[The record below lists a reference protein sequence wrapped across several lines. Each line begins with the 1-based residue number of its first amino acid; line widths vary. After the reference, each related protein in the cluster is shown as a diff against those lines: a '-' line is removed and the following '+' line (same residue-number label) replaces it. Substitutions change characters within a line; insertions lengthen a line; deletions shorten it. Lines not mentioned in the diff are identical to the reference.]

1 MKRKNSRGFLSLLV
15 PLTDTLKKNPL
26 LFLVVGGAYVLI
38 LGLLVFSQE
47 KGLISGI
54 DTQSFQV
61 GSMAEQDLIVDRDI
75 AYDDP
80 EATRLKREAQALL
93 VPPVFIKEYQ
103 IGVRA
108 RESFRTFSLNFQVLL
123 RQGASPAALFLQI
136 QSLLPGFFTQ
146 EIIAELSRDE
156 DISSIIGQAE
166 ELLYQYLE
174 AGVFRLPQSSEIV
187 QSKIELWDSRNG
199 SQTKELID
207 VKQVITLKNFPDD
220 LERRVSSGELPP
232 AWVPSL
238 KLLLDVFLEENSFYD
253 EIETETKRQAARNSV
268 EPVTKILLEGE
279 RIIPRGTIVT
289 EEDMIKI
296 KVLGSYTS
304 AAFSSFL
311 TGTMVLLLAF
321 FLAGAYLTRPPLMS
335 VPLIRQEFFIFL
347 SFLVFYFLL
356 NLIVRRFFNPQLIP
370 VSVFLPGAMVSMM
383 VAILIS
389 PQAGIMVTLLYS
401 LGYLIQTGMDA
412 PGFLFT
418 FLTGI
423 TGTISVINAEKRGN
437 LIRSSFLSALSG
449 GFILLSLGLL
459 GKESTRTLF
468 IFLGMGLFNGLVCG
482 ILNLGVLPFIEH
494 ILNSATAFRL
504 RELSD
509 LNTPLF
515 KRMLVLAPGTY
526 SHSIAVAN
534 LAESAAREIGANG
547 LVARVGAYYH
557 DIGKIEQA
565 EYFAENQTAG
575 NKHDD
580 LKSTLSIAVIK
591 SHVKLGVEKAKDLGL
606 PQAIIDIVA
615 QHHGSG
621 LISYFYIQ
629 ALKEQEG
636 SSKIKK
642 EDYSYNGQPPLTRE
656 AAIVMLA
663 DSVEAASRTL
673 EKPNVAKLEKFVWE
687 IIMTRINEGQMRRC
701 DLTFRDMESIK
712 KTFVQILAGY
722 FHTRIEYPDEK
733 EALKIIANGKARLK

>member
-1 MKRKNSRGFLSLLV
+1 
-15 PLTDTLKKNPL
+15 
-26 LFLVVGGAYVLI
+26 
-38 LGLLVFSQE
+38 
-47 KGLISGI
+47 
-54 DTQSFQV
+54 
-61 GSMAEQDLIVDRDI
+61 
-75 AYDDP
+75 
-80 EATRLKREAQALL
+80 
-93 VPPVFIKEYQ
+93 
-103 IGVRA
+103 
-108 RESFRTFSLNFQVLL
+108 
-123 RQGASPAALFLQI
+123 
-136 QSLLPGFFTQ
+136 
-146 EIIAELSRDE
+146 
-156 DISSIIGQAE
+156 
-166 ELLYQYLE
+166 
-174 AGVFRLPQSSEIV
+174 
-187 QSKIELWDSRNG
+187 
-199 SQTKELID
+199 
-207 VKQVITLKNFPDD
+207 
-220 LERRVSSGELPP
+220 
-232 AWVPSL
+232 
-238 KLLLDVFLEENSFYD
+238 
-253 EIETETKRQAARNSV
+253 
-268 EPVTKILLEGE
+268 
-279 RIIPRGTIVT
+279 
-289 EEDMIKI
+289 
-296 KVLGSYTS
+296 
-304 AAFSSFL
+304 
-311 TGTMVLLLAF
+311 
-321 FLAGAYLTRPPLMS
+321 
-335 VPLIRQEFFIFL
+335 
-347 SFLVFYFLL
+347 
-356 NLIVRRFFNPQLIP
+356 
-370 VSVFLPGAMVSMM
+370 MVSMM

-389 PQAGIMVTLLYS
+389 PQAGVMITLLYS
-401 LGYLIQTGMDA
+401 LGYLIQNGMDA

-423 TGTISVINAEKRGN
+423 TGTISVINAEKRGT
-437 LIRSSFLSALSG
+437 LIRSSFLSALAG
-449 GFILLSLGLL
+449 GLILLALGLL
-459 GKESTRTLF
+459 GKEPASTLF
-468 IFLGMGLFNGLVCG
+468 TFLGIGLLNGLICG

-547 LVARVGAYYH
+547 LIARVGAYYH

-565 EYFAENQTAG
+565 EYFAENQTKG

-591 SHVKLGVEKAKDLGL
+591 SHVKLGIEKAKDLAL

-673 EKPNVAKLEKFVWE
+673 EKPNVAKLEKFVWD
-687 IIMTRINEGQMRRC
+687 IIMNRINEGQMRRC
-701 DLTFRDMESIK
+701 ELTFKDMESIK

-733 EALKIIANGKARLK
+733 ETLKNIANGKARLK